1 MKEFLVG
8 LLFLTAV
15 FLFAATAFLLYPLIV
30 VMGFLLR
37 FIIVCAFFVFAVWLL
52 GKMIIL
58 FWKKIK

>member
-15 FLFAATAFLLYPLIV
+15 FLFAATAFLLYPFIV
-30 VMGFLLR
+30 VMGFFLR

-52 GKMIIL
+52 GKMIIWI
-58 FWKKIK
+58 WKKLK